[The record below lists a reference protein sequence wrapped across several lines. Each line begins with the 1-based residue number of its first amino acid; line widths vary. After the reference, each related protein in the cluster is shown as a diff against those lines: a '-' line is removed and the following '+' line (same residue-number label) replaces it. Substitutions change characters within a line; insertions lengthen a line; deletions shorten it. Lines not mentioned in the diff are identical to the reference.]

1 MLILTA
7 EDTQSRAILLIQ
19 TGESRKQL
27 FFTEQSISEVITVYQ
42 AQLPVF
48 ITLPDILQTSFS

>member
-7 EDTQSRAILLIQ
+7 EDTQSRAIRLIQ

-27 FFTEQSISEVITVYQ
+27 FFMEQSRSEENTVYQ
-42 AQLPVF
+42 VQLPVF

>member
-27 FFTEQSISEVITVYQ
+27 FFLEQSISEVITVYQ
-42 AQLPVF
+42 VQLPVF

>member
-27 FFTEQSISEVITVYQ
+27 FFTEQSRSEEITVYQ